1 MRTNNVSVESFVKL
15 LKECRGKI
23 HLVSTEG
30 EHLIVDSYLSAVVGF
45 QKMMSLV
52 PHNKLMIRCE
62 YDDDQYRIENFLQ
75 SAVKLS

>member
-15 LKECRGKI
+15 LKDCRGKI

-45 QKMMSLV
+45 QKMMNLL
-52 PHNKLMIRCE
+52 PNNKLSIHCE
-62 YDDDQYRIENFLQ
+62 FDDDQN
-75 SAVKLS
+75 KLDSFFQTAAKSS

>member
-15 LKECRGKI
+15 LKDCRGKI

-45 QKMMSLV
+45 QKMMNLI
-52 PHNKLMIRCE
+52 PKNKLTIRCE
-62 YDDDQYRIENFLQ
+62 FDDDQNKIENFLQ
-75 SAVKLS
+75 TTAKLS